1 MLGLAVP
8 AVFEFPTLSA
18 LAPVIHERRIEDHIP
33 SLPRPEWAFSYLLA
47 SVTEKWQSSDI
58 VAVLPTT
65 DFQRVY
71 LNAGLK
77 NYYIWRIDRPIDAD
91 QLQRALQI
99 LCDQVLVLRSLFIR
113 HADTTLQVVL
123 RRMQVELIQ
132 TTINQESVDEECR
145 SWCANHNRSPD
156 VPDGSPYFQPMLI
169 SSKPS
174 KHILI
179 LRLSHAQ
186 FDGSTLPR
194 LLGDLVREYQDHA
207 LPQPVVDFTAYL
219 QHRLARRTPAAYYFW
234 RDYLHEAFI
243 HRAFMVGFDN
253 FTLSSPPR
261 GITMATLVKAP
272 WALAWARLGKQT
284 DLVFGHTVS
293 GRNMP
298 IPDVDQ
304 RTGYCI
310 NTAPIRVHIQ
320 PAWTAHELLRH
331 FHTQYTRTLDYE
343 TIEPSE
349 IIVQCTAWQGKPGF
363 SASWDS
369 RRGIPE
375 HVMAG
380 SAYG

>member
-113 HADTTLQVVL
+113 HADTTFQVVL

-145 SWCANHNRSPD
+145 SWCANDNRSPD

-174 KHILI
+174 NHILI

-194 LLGDLVREYQDHA
+194 LLGDLVREYQGHA

-219 QHRLARRTPAAYYFW
+219 QHRLAHRTPAAYYFW
-234 RDYLHEAFI
+234 RDYLHEAF
-243 HRAFMVGFDN
+243 M
-253 FTLSSPPR
+253 
-261 GITMATLVKAP
+261 
-272 WALAWARLGKQT
+272 LG
-284 DLVFGHTVS
+284 
-293 GRNMP
+293 
-298 IPDVDQ
+298 
-304 RTGYCI
+304 
-310 NTAPIRVHIQ
+310 
-320 PAWTAHELLRH
+320 
-331 FHTQYTRTLDYE
+331 
-343 TIEPSE
+343 
-349 IIVQCTAWQGKPGF
+349 
-363 SASWDS
+363 WD
-369 RRGIPE
+369 
-375 HVMAG
+375 
-380 SAYG
+380 